1 MQRRR
6 LGKFRGV
13 LRRRPTGAMRR
24 AILIAIIGIT
34 LAGVSSVAA
43 ATPPAPR
50 TGDPAPGPG
59 DAATATLDEVLVTGE
74 RAGPGMWRI
83 SKGDHA
89 LWILGV
95 QSPLPKDMN
104 WRSAAVT
111 ERIAASQ
118 AVLAP
123 PDIDFDVGFFRGLTL
138 VPSLLHA
145 RKDPEGLTLEQ
156 RLPHELY
163 MRWLALRVKYLG
175 SDDEHLRPLV
185 AAHDLY
191 THAVA
196 ASGLSEDD
204 QVWDRVKQAAHH
216 AGIPIVAVTLKLPL
230 TDPKG
235 AISAL
240 GQLPPDAEIGCLD
253 TTMTRLETDLQAMK
267 QRANAWSLGD
277 IAALRALPYADQDLA
292 CFDALASVPTLRDR
306 FKDLLDR
313 LRATWLAAAERS
325 LSDHVSSFAVLPME
339 SILREDGVLAA
350 LRAQGYEVQEP

>member
-1 MQRRR
+1 MVC
-6 LGKFRGV
+6 LC
-13 LRRRPTGAMRR
+13 MRR
-24 AILIAIIGIT
+24 AILLLCLGSALTNSGIASAFTGP
-34 LAGVSSVAA
+34 VAA
-43 ATPPAPR
+43 VAPVATVTTVTTP
-50 TGDPAPGPG
+50 
-59 DAATATLDEVLVTGE
+59 TLDEVLVTGE

-83 SKGDHA
+83 TKGDHE

-104 WRSAAVT
+104 WRSKVVN
-111 ERIAASQ
+111 ERIAESQ

-138 VPSLLHA
+138 LPSLLHA

-156 RLPHELY
+156 RLPHDLY

-175 SDDEHLRPLV
+175 GSDEHLRPLV

-191 THAVA
+191 THAVS
-196 ASGLSEDD
+196 ASGLSDDD

-216 AGIPIVAVTLKLPL
+216 AGVPILPVTLKLPL

-235 AISAL
+235 AINAL
-240 GQLPPDAEIGCLD
+240 EKLPPAAEIGCLD

-277 IAALRALPYADQDLA
+277 IAALRALPFKDQDLA

-306 FKDLLDR
+306 FQDLMER
-313 LRATWLAAAERS
+313 LRANWLAAAERS
-325 LSDHVSSFAVLPME
+325 LSDHRSSFAVLPMTA
-339 SILREDGVLAA
+339 ILREEGVLTA
-350 LRAQGYEVQEP
+350 LRAKGYGIEEP